1 MKKINKAKLAMKA
14 IIVGFTLMTIQQ
26 SEAAVT
32 ITYGAQI
39 GDTFALATSTLVAK
53 NPVAVGSIVSLGYYD
68 SVVTPSQFSAYTS
81 ASQFLTGW
89 TQLATTTMGFG
100 TGEAGSFAAGFTI
113 STGTNTYVGKQLSYI
128 VGNASTIAS
137 STQLGVF
144 TSPSWQVPTNP
155 TGALP
160 ATLSTDIDGL
170 ATSGVLYGSF
180 LANGG
185 TYADAYKL
193 ATINAIPEPSSASLL
208 ALGVAGLVA
217 LRARR
222 KS

>member
-1 MKKINKAKLAMKA
+1 M
-14 IIVGFTLMTIQQ
+14 
-26 SEAAVT
+26 S
-32 ITYGAQI
+32 
-39 GDTFALATSTLVAK
+39 S
-53 NPVAVGSIVSLGYYD
+53 
-68 SVVTPSQFSAYTS
+68 
-81 ASQFLTGW
+81 
-89 TQLATTTMGFG
+89 G
-100 TGEAGSFAAGFTI
+100 TGEAGSFAAGYTI
-113 STGTNTYVGKQLSYI
+113 PTGTDTYVGKQLAYL
-128 VGNASTIAS
+128 VGNASSIAS

-144 TSPSWQVPTNP
+144 TSSSWIVPTNP

-170 ATSGVLYGSF
+170 ATSGILFGSF

-193 ATINAIPEPSSASLL
+193 ATINIASVPEPSVASLF
-208 ALGVAGLVA
+208 ALGTVGLVA

>member
-1 MKKINKAKLAMKA
+1 MKKINKSKLVMRA
-14 IIVGFTLMTIQQ
+14 IIVGLALTTIQQ

-32 ITYGAQI
+32 LTYGAQI
-39 GDTFALATSTLVAK
+39 GDTFALATSTLLAK
-53 NPVAVGSIVSLGYYD
+53 NPVATGSIVSLGYYD
-68 SVVTPSQFSAYTS
+68 SAVTASTFSAYTS
-81 ASQFLTGW
+81 ASQFLTNW

-100 TGEAGSFAAGFTI
+100 TGEAGSFAAGYSI
-113 STGTNTYVGKQLSYI
+113 PTGTNTYVGKQLAYI
-128 VGNASTIAS
+128 VGNASSIAS

-144 TSPSWQVPTNP
+144 TSASWIVPTNP